1 MKNKFENII
10 KEYEEKKR
18 LQELADV
25 KDKKNGVRPN
35 VKEKIDQLVQNF
47 KNLANEISKRRN

>member
-25 KDKKNGVRPN
+25 KDKKNGIRPN

-47 KNLANEISKRRN
+47 KNLANEVSKRRN